1 MHPMIMAAAHQFASS
16 LVIGMRIVLRKLIL
30 FTMVGSIVLAEDNL
44 EHCFFFE
51 RALKEVAPGVG
62 FSAVHDGDKLIQ
74 LLESYLPDL
83 LFLDLGMPCKNGV
96 QCMKE
101 IRAHRLN
108 DSMPIV
114 VFSITDDNQAIQ
126 AAYGYGANLY
136 IVKPNEYSLLKSFL
150 EKVLSMDWN
159 DPKGVTDSH
168 FTKNKYVPFTVS

>member
-1 MHPMIMAAAHQFASS
+1 M
-16 LVIGMRIVLRKLIL
+16 
-30 FTMVGSIVLAEDNL
+30 MVGSIILAEDNL

-51 RALKEVAPGVG
+51 RALKEVAQGVS

-96 QCMKE
+96 QCIKE
-101 IRAHRLN
+101 IREQRQY

-114 VFSITDDNQAIQ
+114 VFSINDDQQAIQ

-136 IVKPNEYSLLKSFL
+136 IVKPDEYSLLKLFL
-150 EKVLSMDWN
+150 QKVFSMDWA
-159 DPKGVTDSH
+159 DPKSITESY
-168 FTKNKYVPFTVS
+168 FFNKKYIPFAVS